1 MSNLQLSPEEL
12 RVVSLFAAMPR
23 DSKLRAPVWVVELLV
38 PLVMAV
44 GGWLADYNVLVG
56 AAFGGL
62 LTLHAQRL
70 FRQFKFARELQ
81 SVCAKVQAL
90 SRAQPTN
97 GV

>member
-1 MSNLQLSPEEL
+1 MQLSPEEL

-23 DSKLRAPVWVVELLV
+23 DAKVRAPVWFVELVV
-38 PLVMAV
+38 PLLMAV
-44 GGWLADYNVLVG
+44 GGWLADYHVLVG

-81 SVCAKVQAL
+81 SVCAKVQAH
-90 SRAQPTN
+90 SAAQPAD
-97 GV
+97 GL